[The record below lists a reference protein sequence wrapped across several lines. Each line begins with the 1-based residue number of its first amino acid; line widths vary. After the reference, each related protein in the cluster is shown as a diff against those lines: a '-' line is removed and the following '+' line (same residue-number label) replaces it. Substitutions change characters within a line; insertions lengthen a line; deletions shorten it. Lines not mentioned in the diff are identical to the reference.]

1 MIAEAIRE
9 IATLTRNA
17 DDAQLTEVLTLP
29 WKGADV
35 AYEFKVKPT
44 AQGRELG
51 DCIRPFHPQTLNV
64 TTLTG
69 FLDAIGAGVG
79 SVPQP
84 VDPAVPSY
92 PSAPQPPPMPLV
104 HVEDYLTV
112 TLKSAQSD
120 RWGSRDIFLTAKHPA
135 HNAFTFDDYYADPAK
150 FIIGLQ
156 TSFLATDELLYLIR
170 LASNLKAGNSVQTE
184 DDGFSQTITLKAGEV
199 QTAEVKVQ
207 PKIRLIPLRT
217 FPEVNAV
224 ENEFLIRFRQTPQQ
238 TPAIA
243 LFNTEGEK
251 WKGDTMRSI
260 KKYLVENLP
269 AGVPVL
275 A

>member
-9 IATLTRNA
+9 VTSLARSA
-17 DDAQLTEVLTLP
+17 DERELTEVLTLP
-29 WKGADV
+29 WKGRDL
-35 AYEFKVKPT
+35 AYEFRSKPT
-44 AQGRELG
+44 EYGRELG
-51 DCIRPFHPQTLNV
+51 DVVRPFHPAELKV

-69 FLDAIGAGVG
+69 FLDAIAAGIGCV
-79 SVPQP
+79 SA
-84 VDPAVPSY
+84 AVAGLTAEGH
-92 PSAPQPPPMPLV
+92 APGPPMPIV

-112 TLKSAQSD
+112 TLKAAESD
-120 RWGSRDIFLTAKHPA
+120 RWGTRDLFLTAKHPE
-135 HNAFTFDDYYADPAK
+135 HNAFAFDEYYTDPSK

-156 TSFLATDELLYLIR
+156 TSFLATEELLYLIR

-199 QTAEVKVQ
+199 QTAEVKVK
-207 PKIRLIPLRT
+207 PKVRLIPIRT
-217 FPEVNAV
+217 FPEVNPV
-224 ENEFLIRFRQTPQQ
+224 ESEFLIRFKQTPQQ

-260 KKYLVENLP
+260 KKYLAENLP
-269 AGVPVL
+269 SALPVL